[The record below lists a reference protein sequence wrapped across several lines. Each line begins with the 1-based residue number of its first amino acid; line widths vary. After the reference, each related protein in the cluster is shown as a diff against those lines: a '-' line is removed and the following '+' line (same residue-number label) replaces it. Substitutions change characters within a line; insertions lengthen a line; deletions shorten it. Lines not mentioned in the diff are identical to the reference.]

1 MVLNTD
7 LTQPSMRRLNSGI
20 MNRNNFLVKTY
31 FSYLITGTDSVN
43 NAESGDIKLSV
54 QFPGKFILG

>member
-1 MVLNTD
+1 
-7 LTQPSMRRLNSGI
+7 MRRLKSGI
-20 MNRNNFLVKTY
+20 MNRNNFLVKTN

-54 QFPGKFILG
+54 QFPGKFILA